1 MTGNINVEDLSE
13 EQIAALEKLVEIFR
27 KQSKGKKKEKPEK
40 ETFIFE
46 AHPSNVI
53 GELTRK
59 TIYEDR

>member
-13 EQIAALEKLVEIFR
+13 EQIRALEKLVELFR
-27 KQSKGKKKEKPEK
+27 KKPRRKKKEKTEK

-46 AHPSNVI
+46 AHPSNII